1 MTISEVENTIN
12 EYDDALEV
20 RYDPEDY
27 IRVIEVT
34 DVNVTSVKLSKEKRF
49 AQFVDSVI
57 VVYVNETE
65 SKPDD
70 LEWQHSVM
78 RYWQDPTSLWIK
90 SDYLFDTGYE
100 ERVFYEDLEVFDNW
114 AIGYKDNIF
123 TVIFHET
130 ARADLVLE
138 NYHVKAFEADDGSNV
153 AGYSYYDRS
162 G

>member
-1 MTISEVENTIN
+1 MIISTFYFFLVTFSLIETDFIVFFLSGLKFLLFE
-12 EYDDALEV
+12 EDLEV
-20 RYDPEDY
+20 FDPLLL
-27 IRVIEVT
+27 T
-34 DVNVTSVKLSKEKRF
+34 LSERDCF
-49 AQFVDSVI
+49 FWSG
-57 VVYVNETE
+57 
-65 SKPDD
+65 
-70 LEWQHSVM
+70 LEF
-78 RYWQDPTSLWIK
+78 L
-90 SDYLFDTGYE
+90 LFDEDLKVLDPLLFTLS
-100 ERVFYEDLEVFDNW
+100 ERDGFLLGLDILFFDEDLEVFDNW